1 MTAGEA
7 TGAVFGVG
15 IGAGL
20 LAAIVQWIKRHTI
33 LSTDGDVVPA
43 DVQALADRDGVDP
56 DVYALA
62 RVAASEAGGQKR
74 IAKAAVC
81 WVVMNEAARRGAS
94 PLLVVLGSGT
104 AFGGQG
110 TGGRGFVSSSH
121 DPQTVDLEV
130 AGGVWNRSIAD
141 PTDGALNFDSP
152 HAYRD
157 KIGDDGEVVQ
167 TATER
172 VDAFAANRAN
182 EGKELVTLEGVP
194 ESTFRFWRR
203 A

>member
-7 TGAVFGVG
+7 TGAFFGAG

-20 LAAIVQWIKRHTI
+20 LVTIVQWFKRHTS

-43 DVQALADRDGVDP
+43 DVQALADRDGVSA

-74 IAKAAVC
+74 VAKAGVC

-94 PLLVVLGSGT
+94 PLVVVLGAASS
-104 AFGGQG
+104 FGHQG
-110 TGGRGFVSSSH
+110 DGGRGFVASVR

-130 AGGVWNRSIAD
+130 AGGVYNRSIAD
-141 PTDGALNFDSP
+141 PTDGAVNFDSP

-157 KIGDDGEVVQ
+157 QVGDDGEVVL
-167 TATER
+167 TAAER
-172 VDAFAANRAN
+172 VEAFAANRAK

-194 ESTFRFWRR
+194 EATFRFWRR